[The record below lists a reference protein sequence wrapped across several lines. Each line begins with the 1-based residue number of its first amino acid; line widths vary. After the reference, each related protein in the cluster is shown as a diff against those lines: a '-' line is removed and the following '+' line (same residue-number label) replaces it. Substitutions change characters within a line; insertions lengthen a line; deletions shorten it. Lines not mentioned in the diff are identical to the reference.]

1 MRVAALS
8 TVLVL
13 AFAAQLRAA
22 APYRLGGTV
31 PHALAQVAPETA
43 AAADLRLEHVTFLL
57 GLRNRREVEAR
68 IAAQQDSRSP
78 FYGRWLGPDEIAD
91 RYGPHKAEYG
101 RLRRWLRLH
110 GFTVVRE
117 SPFRVALVVAGT
129 AAQVERALKAPIALY
144 RRNGKLQHAPT
155 VDPALPGELAASVQG
170 ILGLDDLDRFRPL
183 AQLSLCKN
191 GSNDGQRCADD
202 GECPGGQCGAAN
214 ALAPA
219 DFSAAYSVTPLQSQ
233 GLTGAGRSIAV
244 VARSNFLDSDVAA
257 FSQRFLPGLL
267 LTPRRAFAGPDP
279 GVLTDRD
286 ERIEVLLDAQWA
298 GALAPGA
305 RVNVVISTREGNIPE
320 ALVKAV
326 DERLGDAITVS
337 FGLCEAAW
345 QSSTTELFDAFYAIA
360 NLQGQTVLVAS
371 GDSGAFDCTPD
382 SPIVSVNALASSPH
396 AVAVGGSSFQLV
408 GDGSVPATMDEAT
421 WDDALGAGGGGR
433 SAIFGLP
440 PYQRAVGLISLST
453 GRAMP
458 DLSLAA
464 SPFSPG
470 YFMVESGID
479 RKVGGTSA
487 SAPALASVL
496 ALVNE
501 RLGTQGLGQFLPSLY
516 RLGGE
521 QARGGPVV
529 FRDITQG
536 SNGFPAGPG
545 FDLATGW
552 GAPLIDALAANL
564 QAGRPCDTTIDCLVP
579 ARGSARE
586 ACAGQWLVEHR
597 ALATDRRGLPL
608 VVQSCRDGDVACD
621 ADGAADGS
629 CTINVALCLNV
640 FDFRRLVRRGQL
652 VVPRCS
658 PGRVRRVHLVAPRV
672 SRTNTQQNEN
682 RDAVA
687 TAIASL
693 PDLPTGFV
701 SACSATVP
709 VVVPLPGPGSKGRLT
724 IRTRVIGSHS
734 TTAKVTLRCT
744 AQ

>member
-31 PHALAQVAPETA
+31 PRALARVAPESPA
-43 AAADLRLEHVTFLL
+43 PGDLRLEHVTFFL
-57 GLRNRREVEAR
+57 GLRNRREAEGR

-78 FYGRWLGPDEIAD
+78 FFRRYLGAEEIAD
-91 RYGPHKAEYG
+91 RYGPRKAEYE
-101 RLRRWLRLH
+101 RLRRWLHLH
-110 GFTVVRE
+110 GFTVVHE

-129 AAQVERALKAPIALY
+129 AAQVAHALKAPIALY
-144 RRNGKLQHAPT
+144 RRNGKVQRAPT

-183 AQLSLCKN
+183 AQLNLCHN
-191 GSNDGQRCADD
+191 GNKDGQRCTGD
-202 GECPGGQCGAAN
+202 GDCPGGSCGTAN

-219 DFSAAYSVTPLQSQ
+219 DFSAAYSVTPLQNQ
-233 GLTGAGRSIAV
+233 GLTGAGKSIAV
-244 VARSNFLDSDVAA
+244 IARSNFLDSDVAA
-257 FSQRFLPGLL
+257 FSQRFLPGVL

-286 ERIEVLLDAQWA
+286 ERIEVLLDTQWA

-305 RVNVVISTREGNIPE
+305 HVNVVISTREGNIPE

-326 DERLGDAITVS
+326 DERLGDAITMS
-337 FGLCEAAW
+337 FGLCEPAW
-345 QSSTTELFDAFYAIA
+345 ESSTTELFDAFYAIA

-371 GDSGAFDCTPD
+371 GDAGKFDCSPD
-382 SPIVSVNALASSPH
+382 SPIVAVNALASSPH
-396 AVAVGGSSFQLV
+396 AIAVGGSAFQLA
-408 GDGSVPATMDEAT
+408 GDGSVPTTVDEST
-421 WDDALGAGGGGR
+421 WDDALGAGGGGK
-433 SAIFGLP
+433 SAVFGMP
-440 PYQRAVGLISLST
+440 PYQRAAGLVSLSF

-470 YFMVESGID
+470 YFMVEGGID

-501 RLGTQGLGQFLPSLY
+501 RLGTPGLGQFLPSLY
-516 RLGGE
+516 RLGSE
-521 QARGGPVV
+521 QMRSGPVV

-536 SNGFPAGPG
+536 SNGFPAGVG

-564 QAGRPCDTTIDCLVP
+564 QAGRVCDTTIDCLVP
-579 ARGSARE
+579 GRGSAHD
-586 ACAGQWLVEHR
+586 ACAGEWLVEHR
-597 ALATDRRGLPL
+597 ALATNRRGLPRA
-608 VVQSCRDGDVACD
+608 VQSCRDGDFACD
-621 ADGAADGS
+621 ADGTADGR
-629 CTINVALCLNV
+629 CTFNVALCLNV
-640 FDFRRLVRRGQL
+640 FDFRRLVHRGQL

-658 PGRVRRVHLVAPRV
+658 PGRVKRVHLLAPKA
-672 SRTNTQQNEN
+672 SLTSIQQNEN
-682 RDAVA
+682 RDTLL

-701 SACSATVP
+701 SVCSATVP
-709 VVVPLPGPGSKGRLT
+709 VIVPLPGPGSKGRLT
-724 IRTRVIGSHS
+724 LRTRVTGSRS
-734 TTAKVTLRCT
+734 TTAKVTLRCK